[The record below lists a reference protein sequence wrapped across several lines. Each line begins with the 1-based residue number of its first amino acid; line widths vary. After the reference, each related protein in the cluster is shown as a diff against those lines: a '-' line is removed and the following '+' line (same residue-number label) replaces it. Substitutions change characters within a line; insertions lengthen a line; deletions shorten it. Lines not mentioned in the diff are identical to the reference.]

1 MITLVWLKL
10 FVMMIVLWLKDKDQ
24 LVINVAIL
32 IPFVTF
38 LDFLG
43 KQSHDGHWFDNT
55 EKNLSKQVC

>member
-1 MITLVWLKL
+1 MITLVLLKL

-43 KQSHDGHWFDNT
+43 KQSHDGHWLNNT
-55 EKNLSKQVC
+55 EKNLPKQVF

>member
-1 MITLVWLKL
+1 MITLVLLKL

-38 LDFLG
+38 LDFLC

-55 EKNLSKQVC
+55 AKNLSKQKC